1 MNFKILKK
9 NFIEKWTAVIVVVT
23 MVAGV
28 CYGLS
33 TGTMQAEAATD
44 AFEQSISGFPESYK
58 VYLRQLHTKYPNWK
72 FVPYNT
78 GIDFY
83 TAVKNEY
90 KDNKSLIEN
99 AYSKYLKSNE
109 AGDYNTATGQ
119 YIAKDG
125 GSWVT
130 ASKNCIAYFMDPRNF
145 LDNDYIYMFEQ
156 LSYDEAT
163 QTQAGVEAILQGS
176 FMYKT
181 EIGYL
186 NKKGKYKSTD
196 ILYSTQILN
205 SAKSTKVS
213 AYYIASKI
221 LQEVGTKKHDTFA
234 GMGASGSITG
244 RYSGTYAG
252 IYNFYNI
259 GASSGANPIANGLN
273 WAAGNPDEDGKATE
287 TTYKRPWTT
296 PMKSILG
303 GARYIGEKY
312 INCGQ
317 NTTYFQRFNVNKDSK
332 YDLYTHQYMT
342 NIYGAANEGLY
353 TSDAY
358 NSLGI
363 APLAKTFII
372 PVYNNMP
379 SESNTV
385 VLGNSS
391 TKTGTAISAV
401 NLRKGPSTSYKTV
414 ISLSKGDVV
423 TVTEGVMTDISFGT
437 KWLSNPYW
445 YKVSVTKDGKKYN
458 GYVTATY
465 INLNTELY
473 AITNQRTKLPM
484 TLKTTENI
492 YYMSDNPTIATVDST
507 GYITGKK
514 DGVVTVRAFTAS
526 GSMSAATVQVMSK
539 GCVLDTNYVTLD
551 RGKTKK
557 LKVTVYPTDST
568 NKNVTYASGNKKVA
582 KVSKKGKIT
591 AKAVGT
597 AVISVTAEIGG
608 VVGYCTVNVIEP
620 VTSVA
625 LDKSQMTAYV
635 GSSKTLTATVYPSN
649 ATYKTLTW
657 KSSNTGIAT
666 VSSTGVVTGV
676 SAGTVTITATSHN
689 NKTISCTVKVR
700 PKKVVVKAE
709 SKGYNSIKLTWD
721 KTSDISGY
729 WVYKKDSKGKY
740 KIIATLK
747 GTAGSYTDK
756 ELVAG
761 KSYSYKV
768 KSYKM
773 VGNTKYKSKN
783 SKAVTVIPIPGK
795 TKILSKIRVNN
806 GVSLTLKQIKGASG
820 YKIYRSESKNG
831 TYVCIK
837 TLKKQTKTSYVDT
850 KVVVYKKYYYKAVAY
865 RKVSKK
871 KVYGK
876 YSKRVSIKVQ

>member
-1 MNFKILKK
+1 MNFKVHKK
-9 NFIEKWTAVIVVVT
+9 NFIEKLFSMILVMT
-23 MVAGV
+23 MVVGV
-28 CYGLS
+28 CYGFS
-33 TGTMQAEAATD
+33 TVTTQVKAATD
-44 AFEQSISGFPESYK
+44 TFEQSISGFPESYK

-83 TAVKNEY
+83 TAVDKEY
-90 KDNKSLIEN
+90 ENNRSLIEN

-109 AGDYNTATGQ
+109 TGDYNTATGQ

-145 LDNDYIYMFEQ
+145 LDNDHIYMFEQ
-156 LSYDEAT
+156 LSYDETT

-176 FMYKT
+176 FMYNT

-186 NKKGKYKSTD
+186 NKNGKYKSTD
-196 ILYSTQILN
+196 ILYSTQILEA
-205 SAKSTKVS
+205 AKQTKVS

-221 LQEVGTKKHDTFA
+221 LQEVGTRKHDTFA

-244 RYSGTYAG
+244 RYSSDYAG

-259 GASSGANPIANGLN
+259 GASSSSNPIANGLS
-273 WAAGNPDEDGKATE
+273 WASSGS
-287 TTYKRPWTT
+287 TYERPWTT
-296 PMKSILG
+296 PMKSIVG
-303 GARYIGEKY
+303 GAQYIGEKY

-379 SESNTV
+379 SENNEVT
-385 VLGNSS
+385 LGSS
-391 TKTGTAISAV
+391 TKMGTAISAV

-414 ISLSKGDVV
+414 ISLSQGDSV
-423 TVTEGVMTDISFGT
+423 TVEKGVMTDIQFGT

-445 YKVSVTKDGKKYN
+445 YKVSVTKNGKKYA

-465 INLNTELY
+465 ISLNNELN
-473 AITNQRTKLPM
+473 IIKNQKTKFPV
-484 TLKTTENI
+484 TLKMSENI
-492 YYMSDNPTIATVDST
+492 FYMSDNPAIATVDSS
-507 GYITGKK
+507 GYVTGKK
-514 DGVVTVRAFTAS
+514 DGTVTIRAFTAS
-526 GSMSAATVQVMSK
+526 GSMSAMTVQVFSK
-539 GCVLDTNYVTLD
+539 GCVLDTNYVELD
-551 RGKTKK
+551 RGKKKK
-557 LKVTVYPTDST
+557 LKVTIYPTDST
-568 NKNVTYASGNKKVA
+568 NKNVTYSSSNKKIA

-597 AVISVTAEIGG
+597 AVITAKAEIGG
-608 VVGYCTVNVIEP
+608 VEGKCTVKVIEP
-620 VTSVA
+620 VTAVNLNNS
-625 LDKSQMTAYV
+625 SITV
-635 GSSKTLTATVYPSN
+635 GVGVSKTIIGTVSPSN

-657 KSSNTGIAT
+657 KSSNTKVAK
-666 VSSTGVVTGV
+666 VSSAGVVTGV

-689 NKTISCTVKVR
+689 GKTDSCTVKVI
-700 PKKVVVKAE
+700 PQKVAVQGK
-709 SKGYNSIKLTWD
+709 SKGYNSVKLIWT
-721 KTSDISGY
+721 KASNISGY
-729 WVYKKDSKGKY
+729 WIYRKNSKGKY
-740 KIIATLK
+740 RVIATVK

-756 ELVAG
+756 NLTTG

-768 KSYKM
+768 KAFRI
-773 VGNTKYKSKN
+773 VGTKKYKSKI
-783 SKAVTVIPIPGK
+783 SKAVTIVPIPGK
-795 TKILSKIRVNN
+795 TKILSKKSVGT
-806 GVSLTLKQIKGASG
+806 GVALTWKEINGASG
-820 YKIYRSESKNG
+820 YKLYRSESKNG
-831 TYVCIK
+831 TYVRVK
-837 TLKKQTKTSYVDT
+837 TLKKQTNTSYTDT
-850 KVVVYKKYYYKAVAY
+850 GVVAGKKYYYKVVAY

-871 KVYGK
+871 KIYGK
-876 YSKRVSIKVQ
+876 YSKKVSVKV